1 MADAAEPAA
10 ASATAEPAAPIPSAD
25 APIIRAYL
33 LGRPTPC
40 PRCGY
45 NLEGCDG
52 TVCPECAGELS
63 FRENAIRCSG
73 RQTREER
80 DMSVVALGMGI
91 LLADLGAGALVLG
104 SFLGVTPGVWS
115 LGGLVGVVVLTGL
128 LVWLRWNTG
137 WFLRQPAGW
146 RAVLALLG
154 WSWMIVPLMGWFM
167 YVVSQ
172 MWVGLA

>member
-1 MADAAEPAA
+1 MAGAGEPMV
-10 ASATAEPAAPIPSAD
+10 ASEPAEPAAPPAGAD
-25 APIIRAYL
+25 AAIIRAYL

-52 TVCPECAGELS
+52 TVCPECAGELA

-91 LLADLGAGALVLG
+91 LLADLGAGAVVLG
-104 SFLGVTPGVWS
+104 SFLGITPGVW
-115 LGGLVGVVVLTGL
+115 LFGGLAVVTVLTGF
-128 LVWLRWNTG
+128 LVWLRLNTG

-172 MWVGLA
+172 VLAALA